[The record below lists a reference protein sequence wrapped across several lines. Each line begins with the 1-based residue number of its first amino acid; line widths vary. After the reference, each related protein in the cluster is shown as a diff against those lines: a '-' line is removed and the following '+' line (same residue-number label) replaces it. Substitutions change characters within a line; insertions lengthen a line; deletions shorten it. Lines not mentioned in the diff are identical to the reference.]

1 MMMEPERQKEIKRL
15 EETPLLAVKMEK
27 GGHEPR
33 KAGSLQ
39 KPEEARTRVLLE
51 STGETSPADTLALAL

>member
-1 MMMEPERQKEIKRL
+1 
-15 EETPLLAVKMEK
+15 MEK